1 MILEY
6 TQRNAGYIIAFDTIF
21 KKQTKQR
28 QKSILYIKNYNY
40 CNCENTHIRS
50 RKKIY
55 ILWNEKTIPS
65 HCPIR
70 VSEFLKNN
78 IYI

>member
-28 QKSILYIKNYNY
+28 QKSILYIKITIIVIAKILIFDQ
-40 CNCENTHIRS
+40 E
-50 RKKIY
+50 KKYTFCGTKKQFLLIV
-55 ILWNEKTIPS
+55 
-65 HCPIR
+65 R
-70 VSEFLKNN
+70 FVSQNF
-78 IYI
+78 